1 MNQELATKQ
10 EALVQEIKKLGSCV
24 VAFSGG
30 TDSTLLF
37 SVAQELLGDRVLAVT
52 ATSSTYPAR
61 ELQEARDLATRIGGR
76 HLVIESEELALPGFA
91 GNDKNRCYYCKTELF
106 AKLRAIAEAEG
117 LAHVI
122 DGNNLDDRGDYRP
135 GRQAAREQGVVSPLE
150 LAGFTKEDVR
160 ALSRER
166 GLPTWDK
173 PAYACL
179 SSRVPYGTTIT
190 RETLS
195 QIETAEEGLR
205 ALGFRVLRV
214 RHHDA
219 VARLELGETEFA
231 QAAGPLREKVIQIIK
246 SAGYAY
252 VALDLQGYRTGAM
265 NETLPINSME

>member
-1 MNQELATKQ
+1 
-10 EALVQEIKKLGSCV
+10 
-24 VAFSGG
+24 
-30 TDSTLLF
+30 
-37 SVAQELLGDRVLAVT
+37 
-52 ATSSTYPAR
+52 
-61 ELQEARDLATRIGGR
+61 
-76 HLVIESEELALPGFA
+76 VIESEELALPGFV

-106 AKLRAIAEAEG
+106 AKLRAIAKAEG

-195 QIETAEEGLR
+195 QIEVAEEGLR

-214 RHHDA
+214 RHHDT
-219 VARLELGETEFA
+219 VARLELGEAEFA
-231 QAAGPLREKVIQIIK
+231 QASGPLREKVIQIIK

-265 NETLPINSME
+265 NETLKDK

>member
-1 MNQELATKQ
+1 MTNELAGKQ
-10 EALVQEIKKLGSCV
+10 EALVQEIKKLESCLL
-24 VAFSGG
+24 AFSGG

-61 ELQEARDLATRIGGR
+61 ELQEARDLAKRIGGR
-76 HLVIESEELALPGFA
+76 HLVIESEELNLSGFA
-91 GNDKNRCYYCKTELF
+91 ENDKNRCYYCKSELF
-106 AKLRAIAEAEG
+106 SKLWAIARAEG

-122 DGNNLDDRGDYRP
+122 DGNNMDDRGDYRP

-190 RETLS
+190 RETLA
-195 QIETAEEGLR
+195 QIEAAEEGLR

-214 RHHDA
+214 RHHDT
-219 VARLELGETEFA
+219 VARLELGDAEFV
-231 QAAGPLREKVIQIIK
+231 QATGPLRTEVIRIIK

-265 NETLPINSME
+265 NETLTLS